1 MSNDVIFRHR
11 PAATTATKGFV
22 AEARAEKFLRSKGLQ
37 TSDKN
42 YRCKSGEID
51 LIMRDGD
58 TLVFVEVRLR
68 SNRRFETAAESVNF
82 RKQLKI
88 INAAQHYLL
97 EKRLTDKLPC
107 RFDVVAISNELD
119 NEHEFEW
126 ITNAFGTN

>member
-1 MSNDVIFRHR
+1 MIFRHR
-11 PAATTATKGFV
+11 PSATTSEKGLA

-68 SNRRFETAAESVNF
+68 SNHRFETAAESVNF
-82 RKQLKI
+82 RKQHKI
-88 INAAQHYLL
+88 IKAAQHYLL
-97 EKRLTDKLPC
+97 EKCLTDKLPC
-107 RFDVVAISNELD
+107 RFDVVAINNEID
-119 NEHEFEW
+119 SEREFEW
-126 ITNAFGTN
+126 ITNAFGTH